1 MVNREEK
8 YKDAGILVQIIL
20 TIALIMFVLLYLI
33 SNISSFAT
41 IVGMLVGLLLLAMA
55 FNNHVSFKRKYFT
68 LIYLIVGTVSFAIS
82 LIGYIK

>member
-20 TIALIMFVLLYLI
+20 TIALIMFVLLYL

-68 LIYLIVGTVSFAIS
+68 LIYLIVGIVSFAIS
-82 LIGYIK
+82 FVGYIK

>member
-41 IVGMLVGLLLLAMA
+41 IVGMLVGLLLLVMA

-68 LIYLIVGTVSFAIS
+68 LIYLIVGIVSFSIS
-82 LIGYIK
+82 FIGYIK

>member
-68 LIYLIVGTVSFAIS
+68 LIYLIVGIVSYAIS

>member
-8 YKDAGILVQIIL
+8 YKDAGILVQIVI
-20 TIALIMFVLLYLI
+20 TVALIMFVLLYLI

-41 IVGMLVGLLLLAMA
+41 IVEMLVGLLLLAMA

-68 LIYLIVGTVSFAIS
+68 LMYLIVGIVSFAIS
-82 LIGYIK
+82 FIGYIK

>member
-1 MVNREEK
+1 MVNREAK
-8 YKDAGILVQIIL
+8 YKDAGILVQIVL

-33 SNISSFAT
+33 SNIKAFAT

-68 LIYLIVGTVSFAIS
+68 LIYLIVGIVSFAIS
-82 LIGYIK
+82 FIGYIK

>member
-8 YKDAGILVQIIL
+8 YKDAGILVQIVI

-55 FNNHVSFKRKYFT
+55 FNNHVSFKRKNFT
-68 LIYLIVGTVSFAIS
+68 LIYLILGI
-82 LIGYIK
+82 L

>member
-41 IVGMLVGLLLLAMA
+41 IVGMLVGPLLLAMA

-68 LIYLIVGTVSFAIS
+68 LIYLIVGIVSFAIS
-82 LIGYIK
+82 FIGYIK